1 MKFKPTIYIS
11 GQWFSLYFKYPKNI
25 RKLLTKKPLEF
36 FENDRVWVD
45 GKEKTIDI
53 CVRFTRKFSIEK
65 NWKEP
70 DYILVEAFVKKE
82 KVWFEMYS
90 QQTPIRINENWEI
103 TFWFDKIA
111 DTLDFNRATL
121 DYPDY
126 ENVEFKN
133 NDDVIYKCEKFLNP
147 KFAEKTYKT
156 IRKLGLCSEPIFD
169 SFTHFYDWK
178 CLCCKGDHYISNP
191 DQGYV
196 IEKFSNPDH
205 KPLFKK
211 GVITYKNHYYEP
223 CGENIYNRLVF
234 YNKDEYQKK
243 VLDYYRPKYL
253 NWLNELEYK
262 TKVERMSKKDFEE
275 LGFKGDP
282 KPNFKEFATKVGSRL
297 RVKKVSLNVEEGQV
311 YNREDE
317 ILTPDVET
325 EEVVTFDELKFEKN
339 YPPFDEVWKIEM
351 TQEEIDENGNSIG
364 GAWRDLRNGEIIG
377 RFSDIEKSKHEKVIT
392 LGFHTDQPPLNA
404 VPCPVCRDLYLS
416 LCRSGYSPLNIF
428 QKLKERFYSLRFI
441 IKHSKR

>member
-36 FENDRVWVD
+36 FENERVWVD
-45 GKEKTIDI
+45 GKEKVIDLCI
-53 CVRFTRKFSIEK
+53 RFTRKFSCEK

-70 DYILVEAFVKKE
+70 DFILVEAFVKKE

-103 TFWFDKIA
+103 TFWFDKTA
-111 DTLDFNRATL
+111 DTLEFDMKTL
-121 DYPDY
+121 NYPDY

-133 NDDVIYKCEKFLNP
+133 IYKCEKFPNP

-169 SFTHFYDWK
+169 SFMHFYDWK
-178 CLCCKGDHYISNP
+178 CLCCKGGHWVGNP

-196 IEKFSNPDH
+196 VEKSSNP
-205 KPLFKK
+205 LLLK
-211 GVITYKNHYYEP
+211 GIVTYKNHYYEP

-234 YNKDEYQKK
+234 YNKEEYQKK
-243 VLDYYRPKYL
+243 VLDYYLPKQL

-282 KPNFKEFATKVGSRL
+282 KPNFKEFAAKAGSRL
-297 RVKKVSLNVEEGQV
+297 RIKKGNVGEGQI
-311 YNREDE
+311 YAWEDE
-317 ILTPDVET
+317 YLTPDIET
-325 EEVVTFDELKFEKN
+325 EEVVTFDELEFEKN
-339 YPPFDEVWKIEM
+339 YPPFDEIWKIEM

-364 GAWRDLRNGEIIG
+364 GAWRDLKTRDIIG
-377 RFSDIEKSKHEKVIT
+377 RFSDIEKSKYEKVIT
-392 LGFHTDQPPLNA
+392 LGFHRDQPPYNA

-428 QKLKERFYSLRFI
+428 QKIKERFYGLRFI